1 MRLRDSKGFTLVE
14 VIVVAGIIA
23 ILAGILVPIIFKEI
37 DESKKTRAFA
47 DLRSISSA
55 MFVMKKDTGYWPIK
69 DDVSSYTCVLLRG
82 GGSGP
87 PQDANAKWPTA
98 FGGNDTTMDNHL
110 MTNAFGYANWKGP
123 YMAGV
128 TADPWANQ
136 YLNNI
141 GVMAD
146 SSATTPCWIISGGPN
161 GTLETAE
168 TDTVLGG
175 DDIGLRIR

>member
-1 MRLRDSKGFTLVE
+1 MKLKTEKGFTLIE

-69 DDVSSYTCVLLRG
+69 DDVSSYTSVLLRG
-82 GGSGP
+82 GGSGA

-98 FGGNDTTMDNHL
+98 FGGNDTTMDSHL
-110 MTNAFGYANWKGP
+110 MSNDFGYANWKGP

-128 TADPWANQ
+128 TADPWGNQ
-136 YLNNI
+136 YLSNI
-141 GVMAD
+141 GVMA
-146 SSATTPCWIISGGPN
+146 AEGTTPCWIISGGPN
-161 GTLETAE
+161 GTLETGEGDSAL
-168 TDTVLGG
+168 VG